1 MVSFKEIR
9 QRFPTLD
16 SELWQKA
23 DQLFPIRITHSWFS
37 RMNSSEDP
45 VARQVL
51 PSFSEL
57 TEEGSK
63 NPVGELKQMPVP
75 FVIQKHRDR
84 ALLLVSRK
92 CHVYC
97 RYCFRRNMGTETSP
111 TKEDLDTAIQY
122 IKKSGVQE
130 VILSGGDPLFLPDK
144 KLFSIIDSLSSSV
157 PTIRI
162 HTRSP
167 IFYPQRVQAQFLA
180 ELQKRRNI
188 WLIVHINHEQELS
201 EDVLDVLA
209 KIRDTGTPIL
219 NQTVLLKGV
228 NDDVDALANLC
239 TKLISIGVFPYY
251 LHHTDRVQGASQFF
265 VSLEDG
271 VMLYRELRKRISGIA
286 LPRYVIDPEDGS
298 GKIDVLEYMGKDS

>member
-1 MVSFKEIR
+1 MVSFKEIQ

-16 SELWQKA
+16 AELWQKA
-23 DQLFPIRITHSWFS
+23 DQLFPIRITRSWFS

-57 TEEGSK
+57 STEGSE
-63 NPVGELKQMPVP
+63 NPVGELMQMPVP
-75 FVIQKHRDR
+75 FVIQKHKDR

-111 TKEDLDTAIQY
+111 TKQELDTAIQY
-122 IKKSGVQE
+122 IKESGVQE

-144 KLFSIIDSLSSSV
+144 KLFSIIDALASDI

-167 IFYPQRVQAQFLA
+167 IFYPQRVQSNFLE
-180 ELQKRRNI
+180 ELQKRKNI

-201 EDVLDVLA
+201 ADVLEALA
-209 KIRDTGTPIL
+209 KIRETGTPIL

-228 NDDVDALANLC
+228 NDNLSSLENLC
-239 TKLISIGVFPYY
+239 TKLISIGIFPYY

-265 VSLEDG
+265 VSLEEG
-271 VMLYRELRKRISGIA
+271 AKLYRELRRKISGIS

-298 GKIDVLEYMGKDS
+298 GKIDVLEYMTKDS